1 MTLFANHKIS
11 LRFISGCVI
20 MSLLLLFVVSIATIA
35 NASDESAGS
44 LRKTKGDVLIERS
57 GKIIKAESGTPVY
70 PNDAVRTGTDGSV
83 GIIFKDNSRIGLGP
97 NSRLEIKQLVFK
109 PAQGQFSMVN
119 KLTKGTGSFVSGEMT
134 KLSPESV
141 IIETPTSTIGVRGTT
156 YNIKVNED

>member
-1 MTLFANHKIS
+1 MTLFENQKIG
-11 LRFISGCVI
+11 LRFMSGCVI
-20 MSLLLLFVVSIATIA
+20 MSLLLLFVVSIVAVA

-44 LRKTKGDVLIERS
+44 LRNTTGDVLIERS
-57 GKIIKAESGTPVY
+57 GEIIKAENGTSVY
-70 PNDAVRTGTDGSV
+70 PNDTVRTGADGSV
-83 GIIFKDNSRIGLGP
+83 GIIYKDNSRIGLGP
-97 NSRLEIKQLVFK
+97 NSRLDIKKFVFK

>member
-1 MTLFANHKIS
+1 MTLFANNKIS
-11 LRFISGCVI
+11 LRVMSGCVI
-20 MSLLLLFVVSIATIA
+20 MSLLLLFVVLLSTIA

-44 LRKTKGDVLIERS
+44 LRKAKGDVLIERS

-70 PNDAVRTGTDGSV
+70 PNDAIRTGADGSV

-97 NSRLEIKQLVFK
+97 NSRLDIKKFVFK

-119 KLTKGTGSFVSGEMT
+119 KLTKGTGSFVSGKMT

>member
-1 MTLFANHKIS
+1 M
-11 LRFISGCVI
+11 SGYVI
-20 MSLLLLFVVSIATIA
+20 LSILLTFVVLLPTIV

-57 GKIIKAESGTPVY
+57 GTIIKAADGTPVF
-70 PNDAVRTGTDGSV
+70 PNDTVRTGADSSV

-97 NSRLEIKQLVFK
+97 NSRLDIKKFVFK

-119 KLTKGTGSFVSGEMT
+119 KLTKGTASFVSGKMT

-141 IIETPTSTIGVRGTT
+141 ILETPTSTIGVRGTT
-156 YNIKVNED
+156 YHIKVNED

>member
-20 MSLLLLFVVSIATIA
+20 MSLLFLFVVLLSTIA

-44 LRKTKGDVLIERS
+44 LRKAKGDVLIERS

-97 NSRLEIKQLVFK
+97 NSRLEIKLFVFK

-119 KLTKGTGSFVSGEMT
+119 KLTKGTGSFVSGKMT

>member
-1 MTLFANHKIS
+1 MTLFENQKIS
-11 LRFISGCVI
+11 LRFMSGCVI
-20 MSLLLLFVVSIATIA
+20 MSLLLLFVVSIVAVA

-44 LRKTKGDVLIERS
+44 LRNTTGDVLIERS
-57 GKIIKAESGTPVY
+57 GEIIKAENGTSVY
-70 PNDAVRTGTDGSV
+70 PNDTVRTGADGSV
-83 GIIFKDNSRIGLGP
+83 GIIYKDNSRIGLGP
-97 NSRLEIKQLVFK
+97 NSRLDIKKFVFK

-119 KLTKGTGSFVSGEMT
+119 KLTKGTGSFVSGKMT

>member
-57 GKIIKAESGTPVY
+57 GKIIKAENGTSVY
-70 PNDAVRTGTDGSV
+70 PNDTVRTGADGSV
-83 GIIFKDNSRIGLGP
+83 GIIYKDNSRIGLGP
-97 NSRLEIKQLVFK
+97 NSRLDIKKFVFK

-119 KLTKGTGSFVSGEMT
+119 KLTKGTGSFVSGKMT

>member
-1 MTLFANHKIS
+1 M
-11 LRFISGCVI
+11 SGCVI
-20 MSLLLLFVVSIATIA
+20 MSLLLLFVVSIVAVA

-44 LRKTKGDVLIERS
+44 LRNTTGDVLIERS
-57 GKIIKAESGTPVY
+57 GEIIKAENGTSVY
-70 PNDAVRTGTDGSV
+70 PNDTVRTGADGSV
-83 GIIFKDNSRIGLGP
+83 GIIYKDNSRIGLGP
-97 NSRLEIKQLVFK
+97 NSRLDIKKFVFK

-119 KLTKGTGSFVSGEMT
+119 KLTKGTGSFVSGKMT

>member
-1 MTLFANHKIS
+1 MTLFENQKIGG
-11 LRFISGCVI
+11 RFKSGCVI
-20 MSLLLLFVVSIATIA
+20 MSLLLLFVVLLSTIA

-57 GKIIKAESGTPVY
+57 GKIIKAENGTLVY
-70 PNDAVRTGTDGSV
+70 PNDAVRTGTDGSA

-97 NSRLEIKQLVFK
+97 NSRLDIKKFVFK

-119 KLTKGTGSFVSGEMT
+119 KLTKGTGSFVSGKMT

-141 IIETPTSTIGVRGTT
+141 SLETPTSTIGVRGTT
-156 YNIKVNED
+156 YHIKVNED

>member
-1 MTLFANHKIS
+1 MTLFENQKIG
-11 LRFISGCVI
+11 LRFMSGCVI
-20 MSLLLLFVVSIATIA
+20 MSLLLLFVVSIVAVA

-44 LRKTKGDVLIERS
+44 LRNTTGDVLIERS
-57 GKIIKAESGTPVY
+57 GEIIKAENGTSVY
-70 PNDAVRTGTDGSV
+70 PNDTVRTGADGSV
-83 GIIFKDNSRIGLGP
+83 GIIYKDNSRIGLGP
-97 NSRLEIKQLVFK
+97 NSRLDIKKFVFK

-119 KLTKGTGSFVSGEMT
+119 KLTKGTGSFVSGKMT

>member
-1 MTLFANHKIS
+1 MTLFENQKIG
-11 LRFISGCVI
+11 LRFMSGCVI
-20 MSLLLLFVVSIATIA
+20 MSLLLLFVVSIVAVA

-44 LRKTKGDVLIERS
+44 LRNTTGDVLIERS
-57 GKIIKAESGTPVY
+57 GEIIKAENGTSVY
-70 PNDAVRTGTDGSV
+70 PNDTVRTGADGSV
-83 GIIFKDNSRIGLGP
+83 GIIYKDNSRIGLGP
-97 NSRLEIKQLVFK
+97 NSRLDIKKFVFK

-119 KLTKGTGSFVSGEMT
+119 RLTKGTGSFVSGEIT

>member
-1 MTLFANHKIS
+1 
-11 LRFISGCVI
+11 
-20 MSLLLLFVVSIATIA
+20 MSLLLLFVVSIVAVA

-44 LRKTKGDVLIERS
+44 LRNTTGDVLIERS
-57 GKIIKAESGTPVY
+57 GEIIKAENGTSVY
-70 PNDAVRTGTDGSV
+70 PNDTVRTGADGSV
-83 GIIFKDNSRIGLGP
+83 GIIYKDNSRIGLGP
-97 NSRLEIKQLVFK
+97 NSRLDIKKFVFK

-119 KLTKGTGSFVSGEMT
+119 KLTKGTGSFVSGKMT